1 MILTYYTPYATLATL
16 QQREQSGACSS
27 YVERRQCRHCQ
38 RCNVFCWYPWRNQ
51 KKVLSLHLDFE
62 RGKEVPIYK

>member
-16 QQREQSGACSS
+16 QR
-27 YVERRQCRHCQ
+27 
-38 RCNVFCWYPWRNQ
+38 FCWYPWRNQ
-51 KKVLSLHLDFE
+51 KKALSLHLDFE